1 MSEITLGII
10 GSGQLG
16 SLLCQAAKKLKVKT
30 IVISDDDKGPAQNYA
45 DEFNLKYLS
54 GGDILKEL
62 ASEQGFSSSGN
73 DWWDT
78 EDGMK
83 FLNQRKENSEFD
95 KKVDEKLIQ
104 LFEKG
109 NVVITSYTL
118 PWLIDSGIKLWL
130 DGTVENSAKR
140 MQNRDNL
147 DESSALAVVN
157 KRFNENKLIYKNLY
171 NFEFGDDLSVFDKI
185 IQTDG
190 INAEQVLEIAKT
202 TVRELL

>member
-1 MSEITLGII
+1 MSKSIVVSGPPAI
-10 GSGQLG
+10 GKTTV
-16 SLLCQAAKKLKVKT
+16 AKGLAK
-30 IVISDDDKGPAQNYA
+30 
-45 DEFNLKYLS
+45 EFNLNYLS

-62 ASEQGFSSSGN
+62 ASEQGFSSSGD

-104 LFEKG
+104 LFGKG
-109 NVVITSYTL
+109 DVVITSYTL
-118 PWLIDSGIKLWL
+118 PWLIHSGIKLWL
-130 DGTVENSAKR
+130 NGTIENSAKR
-140 MQNRDNL
+140 MQNRDNM
-147 DESSALAVVN
+147 DESSALEVVN
-157 KRFNENKLIYKNLY
+157 KRFNENKAIYKNLY
-171 NFEFGDDLSVFDKI
+171 NFEFGDDLSVFNKI

-190 INAEQVLEIAKT
+190 INAEQVLEIAKS

>member
-1 MSEITLGII
+1 MSKSIVVSGPPAI
-10 GSGQLG
+10 GKTTV
-16 SLLCQAAKKLKVKT
+16 AKGL
-30 IVISDDDKGPAQNYA
+30 AE
-45 DEFNLKYLS
+45 EFNIKYLS

-62 ASEQGFSSSGN
+62 ASEQGFSSSGD

-83 FLNQRKENSEFD
+83 FLNQRKNNPEFD

-104 LFEKG
+104 LFQQG

-118 PWLIDSGIKLWL
+118 PWLIDNGIKLWL

-140 MQNRDNL
+140 MQNRD
-147 DESSALAVVN
+147 DMGESLALNVVK
-157 KRFNENKLIYKNLY
+157 KRFNENKIIYKNLY

-185 IQTDG
+185 IKTDG
-190 INAEQVLEIAKT
+190 LDAQQVLEIAKS
-202 TVRELL
+202 TVRDLL

>member
-1 MSEITLGII
+1 MSKSIVVSGPPAI
-10 GSGQLG
+10 GKTTV
-16 SLLCQAAKKLKVKT
+16 AKGLAK
-30 IVISDDDKGPAQNYA
+30 
-45 DEFNLKYLS
+45 EFNLNYLS

-62 ASEQGFSSSGN
+62 ASEHGFSSSGD

-147 DESSALAVVN
+147 DESSALVVVN